1 MKKMDIILTNGIFS
15 YDLDIIEENSASYYA
30 ENMYGTIYRISKKNG
45 KVYNG
50 KKLIGVIEKM
60 NIF

>member
-15 YDLDIIEENSASYYA
+15 YDLDIIEENSVSYYV
-30 ENMYGTIYRISKKNG
+30 ENMYGTIYRVSKKNG

-50 KKLIGVIEKM
+50 KILMGIIEKM

>member
-1 MKKMDIILTNGIFS
+1 MKKMDIILTNKIFS
-15 YDLDIIEENSASYYA
+15 YDLDIIEENSSNYYV
-30 ENMYGTIYRISKKNG
+30 ENIYGTIYRISKKNG

-50 KKLIGVIEKM
+50 KILMGIIEKM

>member
-1 MKKMDIILTNGIFS
+1 MKKMDIMLTNGIFS
-15 YDLDIIEENSASYYA
+15 YDLDIIEENSSSYYV
-30 ENMYGTIYRISKKNG
+30 ENMYGTIYRVSKKNG

-50 KKLIGVIEKM
+50 KILMGIIEKM

>member
-15 YDLDIIEENSASYYA
+15 YDLEIIEENSASYYA
-30 ENMYGTIYRISKKNG
+30 VNMYGTIYRISKKNK
-45 KVYNG
+45 KVYKG
-50 KKLIGVIEKM
+50 KMLVGVIEKM

>member
-15 YDLDIIEENSASYYA
+15 YDLEIIEENSSSYYA
-30 ENMYGTIYRISKKNG
+30 VNMYGTIYRISKKNK
-45 KVYNG
+45 KVYKG
-50 KKLIGVIEKM
+50 KMLVGVIEKM

>member
-15 YDLDIIEENSASYYA
+15 YDLDIIEENSTSYYV
-30 ENMYGTIYRISKKNG
+30 ENMYGTIYRVSKKNG

-50 KKLIGVIEKM
+50 KILMGIIEKM

>member
-15 YDLDIIEENSASYYA
+15 YDLEIIEENSSSYYVA
-30 ENMYGTIYRISKKNG
+30 NMYGAIYRVSKKNKRVYKG
-45 KVYNG
+45 KE
-50 KKLIGVIEKM
+50 LIGIIEKM

>member
-15 YDLDIIEENSASYYA
+15 YDLDIIEENSTSYYV
-30 ENMYGTIYRISKKNG
+30 ENMYGTIYRVSKKNG

-50 KKLIGVIEKM
+50 KILIGVIEKM